1 MFSHL
6 ARRSTENSLK
16 IVPRAI
22 QDAVK
27 SRALTTITKRVVN
40 LPRLGRV
47 NCTNRSHLNSQSR
60 SVYSLVKR
68 PIINQTP
75 EHMRSLLPCFSIIC
89 RGLKTRKTAAKRFIK
104 TGTGELKY
112 GHAGKR
118 HNTSKKSKT
127 RQRRLNQLV
136 RFIPSP
142 LTLLSSFLQYFQYYT
157 TDI

>member
-6 ARRSTENSLK
+6 AKRSTENSLK

-22 QDAVK
+22 HDAVK
-27 SRALTTITKRVVN
+27 SRALSTITKRVIN
-40 LPRLGRV
+40 FSCIGTV
-47 NCTNRSHLNSQSR
+47 NCTSKSPLNSPSR
-60 SVYSLVKR
+60 SVYSLVRR

-75 EHMRSLLPCFSIIC
+75 EYMRSLLPCFSIIC

-136 RFIPSP
+136 RFIPSH
-142 LTLLSSFLQYFQYYT
+142 LTLLSSFQQFF
-157 TDI
+157 

>member
-22 QDAVK
+22 HDAVK
-27 SRALTTITKRVVN
+27 SRALSTITKRVVN
-40 LPRLGRV
+40 LSCLGTV
-47 NCTNRSHLNSQSR
+47 HCTSRSLLNSQTR

-75 EHMRSLLPCFSIIC
+75 EHVRSLLPCFSIIC

-118 HNTSKKSKT
+118 HNTSKKSKV

-142 LTLLSSFLQYFQYYT
+142 LTFLNSFRQFF
-157 TDI
+157 